1 MRRPPF
7 LLITMVLALS
17 VSALVHAA
25 DDFVLV
31 RFSDYLD
38 ALRVQA
44 NIPGL
49 AAALVGPS
57 DVMWEGAFG
66 QQDVDRNVV
75 TRADT
80 PFQLD
85 GARARPLGAARG
97 ALARHRWRSGAPRT
111 AGCRSTIECP
121 SSRPP
126 VRTRPPLSDSC

>member
-1 MRRPPF
+1 MRMRRPP
-7 LLITMVLALS
+7 LLVITLVLALS
-17 VSALVHAA
+17 VGELAHAS

-57 DVMWEGAFG
+57 DVLWEGAFG
-66 QQDVDRNVV
+66 QQDVDRNIV

-85 GARARPLGAARG
+85 GTTQAIVAS
-97 ALARHRWRSGAPRT
+97 LAIRCASDGW
-111 AGCRSTIECP
+111 
-121 SSRPP
+121 
-126 VRTRPPLSDSC
+126 LSLDDKV